1 MFIYIFF
8 VEFSFTFC
16 PSTSNDTFS
25 LSPPI
30 KSSDSDG
37 FNMNKMFSTSYSK
50 NSKTSKNLNASKIP
64 VVEWKP
70 LLPESWLKEK
80 SVSETLSREE
90 LFVKERR
97 RLALQGI
104 TSYQFDPC
112 SGQILFSYGSGI
124 YLGHVTKVNF
134 VK

>member
-1 MFIYIFF
+1 
-8 VEFSFTFC
+8 
-16 PSTSNDTFS
+16 
-25 LSPPI
+25 
-30 KSSDSDG
+30 
-37 FNMNKMFSTSYSK
+37 MFSTSHPK
-50 NSKTSKNLNASKIP
+50 NSKTSRNINASKIP

-104 TSYQFDPC
+104 TNYQFD
-112 SGQILFSYGSGI
+112 SRNGQILFSYGSGI
-124 YLGHVTKVNF
+124 YLGFVTKVILF
-134 VK
+134 

>member
-1 MFIYIFF
+1 MKYDLNKRNVKLILYVICLFIYF

-25 LSPPI
+25 LSPSI

-37 FNMNKMFSTSYSK
+37 FNMNKMFSTSYPK
-50 NSKTSKNLNASKIP
+50 NSKTSKNLNASSKIP

-80 SVSETLSREE
+80 TVSETLSREE

-112 SGQILFSYGSGI
+112 NG
-124 YLGHVTKVNF
+124 
-134 VK
+134 